1 MADTMQFD
9 LVSPERRVAS
19 LEVTSVQIPGADG
32 DMTAMPG
39 HAPLITTLRPGILR
53 VESTGGTQEYVVTGG
68 FAEIG
73 ENLSVLAERALP
85 REEMTQE
92 TFDAILEEARKKKSR
107 GTNCIRIKNFRKIW
121 NIDRTSGRIRD
132 ITKTVRGFCV
142 DFFLFCSII
151 KWF

>member
-32 DMTAMPG
+32 DMTTMPG

-92 TFDAILEEARKKKSR
+92 TFDAILEEARAALNNAKEVFVNEPGPVDDAAKLLSDMVAM
-107 GTNCIRIKNFRKIW
+107 G
-121 NIDRTSGRIRD
+121 GD
-132 ITKTVRGFCV
+132 IG
-142 DFFLFCSII
+142 LNANS
-151 KWF
+151 

>member
-92 TFDAILEEARKKKSR
+92 TFDAIVEEARAALNRAKEVFVNEPGPVDDAAKLLSDMVTM
-107 GTNCIRIKNFRKIW
+107 G
-121 NIDRTSGRIRD
+121 GD
-132 ITKTVRGFCV
+132 IG
-142 DFFLFCSII
+142 LHANS
-151 KWF
+151 

>member
-68 FAEIG
+68 FAEMG

-92 TFDAILEEARKKKSR
+92 TFDAILEEARAALNNAKEVFVNEPGPVDDAAKLLSDMVAL
-107 GTNCIRIKNFRKIW
+107 G
-121 NIDRTSGRIRD
+121 GD
-132 ITKTVRGFCV
+132 IG
-142 DFFLFCSII
+142 LNANN
-151 KWF
+151 

>member
-1 MADTMQFD
+1 MQFD

-85 REEMTQE
+85 RQEMTQE
-92 TFDAILEEARKKKSR
+92 TFDAIVEEARATLNNAKEVFVNEPGPVDDAAKLLSDMVAM
-107 GTNCIRIKNFRKIW
+107 G
-121 NIDRTSGRIRD
+121 GD
-132 ITKTVRGFCV
+132 IG
-142 DFFLFCSII
+142 LNANN
-151 KWF
+151 